1 MVLPDIPEE
10 SAPEDPQAPPAQP
23 EPTGQRP
30 ADAGGRRRPIRHLLG
45 IVGPGL
51 VTGAADDDP
60 SGIAT
65 YSQTGAQFGYG
76 QLWTAFWLSPLLIGV
91 QEACGRIGNV
101 TGQGLARN
109 IKDRYSLHILRLLVI
124 LLAAAN
130 IINIGADLGAI
141 GAAAALVIHIPAAVL
156 MVVFTALI
164 LALEIAISYR
174 RYAKFLKWL
183 TLALLAYPIT
193 AFLVHEP
200 WATIFRATFVPHI
213 EFSVAFF
220 YVITGVIGTTISPY
234 MFFWQTSQ
242 EVEENAGRRAR
253 RSLLDMRADN
263 AGGMVASQVC
273 MWFIIVV
280 TGTVLHGAGVT
291 TINTAADAARALEPL
306 VKSFPHSGQI
316 AEVLFAIGIVSLGM
330 LAVPVL
336 AGSMSY
342 AMSEARGKK
351 EGLDLKPREGR
362 YFYGVI
368 AGAML
373 LGLCL
378 NFFGVNPIH
387 FLVFSAVFN
396 GIAAVPLVWIIN
408 RIASDRRAM
417 GAASSGWLSRT
428 VVMIAFIG
436 MAGSVVGLFVSS
448 L

>member
-1 MVLPDIPEE
+1 MITPT
-10 SAPEDPQAPPAQP
+10 PPAGTSGGPPPGQP
-23 EPTGQRP
+23 EPQ
-30 ADAGGRRRPIRHLLG
+30 GRQPKGASQPRRQWRHLLG

-51 VTGAADDDP
+51 ITGAADDDP

-91 QEACGRIGNV
+91 QEACGRIGNI

-109 IKDRYSLHILRLLVI
+109 IKNRYSLHILRLLVI

-130 IINIGADLGAI
+130 VINIGADLGAI

-164 LALEIAISYR
+164 LGLEIAISYR

-183 TLALLAYPIT
+183 TLSLLAYPIT
-193 AFLVHEP
+193 ALLVAEP
-200 WATIFRATFVPHI
+200 WATILRATFVPNI
-213 EFSVAFF
+213 QFSTAFF
-220 YVITGVIGTTISPY
+220 YVIIGVIGTTISPY

-242 EVEENAGRRAR
+242 EVEENAARPAR
-253 RSLLDMRADN
+253 RSLRDMRADN
-263 AGGMVASQVC
+263 AGGMVASQLTV
-273 MWFIIVV
+273 WFIIVL

-291 TINTAADAARALEPL
+291 DINTAADAARALEPL
-306 VKSFPHSGQI
+306 VKTFPHAGEI
-316 AEVLFAIGIVSLGM
+316 AQGLFAIGIVSLGM

-336 AGSMSY
+336 AGSTSY
-342 AMSEARGKK
+342 ALSEARGKK
-351 EGLDLKPREGR
+351 EGLDLKPRQGR

-368 AGAML
+368 TGAML
-373 LGLCL
+373 IGLCL
-378 NFFGVNPIH
+378 NLLGINPIH

-396 GIAAVPLVWIIN
+396 GIAAVPLIWIIN

-417 GAASSGWLSRT
+417 GAAASGWLSRT
-428 VVMIAFIG
+428 ILMITFIG
-436 MAGSVVGLFVSS
+436 MAGSVVGLFVST